1 MPKRLLFVDDEVML
15 LDGLR
20 RALHGMRSEWEMKFV
35 ASGEEALQELGR
47 ANYDA
52 VITDMRM
59 PHMDGAELLEK
70 VKKRHEGVVRI
81 VLSGQSD
88 KEAVLRSIDPTHQ
101 FLAKPCNLEELK
113 LRLNLAF
120 SMRDLL
126 DNAPLKA
133 IVARMRAI
141 PSLPVLYNELTKAL
155 EDHGTSLTELEQ
167 IIEKDVAM
175 ATKVLQLAN
184 SAFMGARGQ
193 VSSLLQA
200 VSLIGTET
208 IRTLALS
215 MHVFSRLETNSAAA
229 PYVAELWSHSVEVAS
244 LARQIA
250 CFEGQSRAV
259 VEQCFSAG
267 LLHDVGKAILLAEM
281 PLEYR
286 QILRDP
292 DFKSNTLV
300 TLETERFGCSHA
312 QVGAYLMSIWGLP
325 APLVYAVAMHHQPMG
340 DAQSQFSCLTA
351 VYFADVFAAESDVA
365 PLNRDIEIDMDYVKR
380 LELCERVE
388 AWRELFKQRSILD
401 ADGD

>member
-20 RALHGMRSEWEMKFV
+20 RALRGMRNEWEMTFV
-35 ASGEEALQELGR
+35 GSGAEALQELDR
-47 ANYDA
+47 EHYDA
-52 VITDMRM
+52 VITDMQM

-88 KEAVLRSIDPTHQ
+88 KEAVLSSIDPTHQ
-101 FLAKPCNLEELK
+101 FLSKPCNLEELK
-113 LRLNLAF
+113 LRLSLAF
-120 SMRDLL
+120 SMRDLF
-126 DNAPLKA
+126 DNPPLKA

-155 EDHGTSLTELEQ
+155 EEQGTSLTELEH

-200 VSLIGTET
+200 VSLMESNSVA
-208 IRTLALS
+208 AL
-215 MHVFSRLETNSAAA
+215 
-229 PYVAELWSHSVEVAS
+229 YVAELWSHSVEVAS

-281 PLEYR
+281 PVEYL
-286 QILRDP
+286 QILGDP
-292 DFKSNTLV
+292 DFKAYTLV
-300 TLETERFGCSHA
+300 ALETERFGCSHA

-325 APLVYAVAMHHQPMG
+325 APLVYAVAMHHQPLG
-340 DAQSQFSCLTA
+340 DAKSQFSPLTA

-365 PLNRDIEIDMDYVKR
+365 PLNRDIEMDMDYVKR

-388 AWRELFKQRSILD
+388 AWRELIRQRAILD
-401 ADGD
+401 ADGG